1 MNKIKLIAILFIFLL
16 TACSGDK
23 RPACDSIGE
32 KAAIKLALQKYV
44 IANEARNISLIS
56 ELWANDSA
64 VLSIGT
70 DRNEVLRGYDAVIEK
85 FKEQYRYFEDTY
97 ISATQV
103 DIYVHPSCETAWFS
117 EVLQYNFTQG
127 DKAMEYANLRFTGF
141 LEKRE
146 GVWVIMHTH
155 LSAPAVRK

>member
-1 MNKIKLIAILFIFLL
+1 MKKLNLFAILLILIL
-16 TACSGDK
+16 SSCGRNEK
-23 RPACDSIGE
+23 PVCDVIEE
-32 KAAIKLALQKYV
+32 KTAIKLALQKYI

-70 DRNEVLRGYDAVIEK
+70 DRRDVLRGFDAVVAK
-85 FKEQYRYFEDTY
+85 FEEQYKWFEDTY
-97 ISATQV
+97 ISARDI

-117 EVLQYNFTQG
+117 EVLQYNYTQG
-127 DKAMEYANLRFTGF
+127 EKAIEYTDLRFTGF

-146 GVWVIMHTH
+146 GKWVIMHTH
-155 LSAPAVRK
+155 LSAPADR

>member
-1 MNKIKLIAILFIFLL
+1 MNKIKLIPILAMLL
-16 TACSGDK
+16 FAACNGDK
-23 RPACDSIGE
+23 KPVCDPIGE

-56 ELWANDSA
+56 DLWANDTA

-70 DRNEVLRGYDAVIEK
+70 DRNEVLRGYDAVIDK

-97 ISATQV
+97 ISATNV
-103 DIYVHPSCETAWFS
+103 DIYVHPACETAWFS

-141 LEKRE
+141 LEKRD

-155 LSAPAVRK
+155 LSVPADRR